1 MSVFDKLFKP
11 NKFDETMDH
20 VFEDLAENN
29 PVSRRAKSIIE
40 EAADN
45 ITRSME
51 RELYGKTK
59 ERPEGRPSVLED
71 YDSVSAEWDDMFNKL
86 VDRELGKY
94 KICPRCGEAAS
105 SELENCPHCGASLP
119 EETVAD
125 QFLQKP

>member
-1 MSVFDKLFKP
+1 MTQKRSEINQIKKLLQDKW
-11 NKFDETMDH
+11 NDI
-20 VFEDLAENN
+20 A
-29 PVSRRAKSIIE
+29 
-40 EAADN
+40 
-45 ITRSME
+45 TRIYYAVV
-51 RELYGKTK
+51 YGKTK

-119 EETVAD
+119 EETAAD